1 MTADSRRVRK
11 HLEPGTRVV
20 IKDGPL
26 EGVVAVVLVSDADDV
41 MITLMVR
48 LRDEPLVVEMPAAGV
63 NADATRTEL
72 LLHH

>member
-1 MTADSRRVRK
+1 MTAGSRRVRDRLK
-11 HLEPGTRVV
+11 PGTRVV

-63 NADATRTEL
+63 NTDALRPEP